1 MNTLNTYE
9 YLITLIKWC
18 QQDPTDCSSRYDI
31 LPENHKLIIGG
42 GYYLLQQSVRQIW
55 NKKGH
60 KCVSKEALNLWN
72 KFNIN
77 ESIFDYYYQKPVHYK
92 NTEPVYIECFKGAN
106 SEPDWKGKFHILVK
120 MNF

>member
-1 MNTLNTYE
+1 M
-9 YLITLIKWC
+9 
-18 QQDPTDCSSRYDI
+18 
-31 LPENHKLIIGG
+31 PENHKLIIGG

-92 NTEPVYIECFKGAN
+92 NTEPVYIKCFKGAN
-106 SEPDWKGKFHILVK
+106 SEPDWKGEISYTGKDEFLDGKEFFIMNILFLLK
-120 MNF
+120 LLLDNF